1 MFSAV
6 FFLNGYSVFS
16 ITKCAAHEL
25 ERLIHLDFAIFLRQ
39 CCFHNLSEWQIV
51 LGRWWRWRALIHRT
65 SSLIIGVFRK
75 RWRWWRLL
83 RLNRKHLHIINKKFC
98 NIPFNS
104 SAIIITPSSYLS
116 FQIQLVSL
124 MDILLNNIGKT
135 TPNNNIMPFSS
146 FRNLCSIGKGIT
158 FSVVAKE
165 KVATLEPASKI
176 LISGSL
182 PTCPISINL
191 FKLMIYPP
199 LLLHGY
205 YQL

>member
-1 MFSAV
+1 MSLNKLMLIGHVGKDPDIRILEAGSKVATFSFATTEKGYT
-6 FFLNGYSVFS
+6 LANGTQVP
-16 ITKCAAHEL
+16 
-25 ERLIHLDFAIFLRQ
+25 ERT
-39 CCFHNLSEWQIV
+39 EWQIV

-135 TPNNNIMPFSS
+135 
-146 FRNLCSIGKGIT
+146 
-158 FSVVAKE
+158 
-165 KVATLEPASKI
+165 SKH
-176 LISGSL
+176 
-182 PTCPISINL
+182 L
-191 FKLMIYPP
+191 FLGRRKL
-199 LLLHGY
+199 
-205 YQL
+205 